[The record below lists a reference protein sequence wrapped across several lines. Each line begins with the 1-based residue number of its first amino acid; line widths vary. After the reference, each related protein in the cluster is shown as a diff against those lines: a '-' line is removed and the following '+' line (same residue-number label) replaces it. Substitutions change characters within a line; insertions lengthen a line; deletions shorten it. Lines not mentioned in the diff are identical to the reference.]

1 MIRIN
6 LSSLAPPKP
15 KPGKRSTAW
24 VSAPGEGSSTL
35 FLVLFFVVVL
45 AGGIGVSY
53 WYVRSETT
61 RLEAEWKKTN
71 AENQRL
77 AEVKARYEASKRK
90 ADVFER
96 RGHVLDDL
104 EKGPPRP
111 GKLLKPVADTV
122 NKSHAALLLIT
133 NTDR

>member
-53 WYVRSETT
+53 WWVRSETT
-61 RLEAEWKKTN
+61 RLEAEWKKVT

-96 RGHVLDDL
+96 RVKAIDDL
-104 EKGPPRP
+104 KKAQQKPTNMRKQGGDTADKNDAGWP
-111 GKLLKPVADTV
+111 GKID
-122 NKSHAALLLIT
+122 S
-133 NTDR
+133 DG

>member
-6 LSSLAPPKP
+6 LSSLAPPKT
-15 KPGKRSTAW
+15 KRGKRSTAV

-53 WYVRSETT
+53 WWVRSETT
-61 RLEAEWKKTN
+61 RLEAEWKKVT
-71 AENQRL
+71 AENHRL
-77 AEVKARYEASKRK
+77 SEVTATDEASKRK

-96 RGHVLDDL
+96 RGKDNAEL
-104 EKGPPRP
+104 ENRQ
-111 GKLLKPVADTV
+111 AR
-122 NKSHAALLLIT
+122 A
-133 NTDR
+133 